1 MIIRFDNSSVAGEVY
16 QLPADKLIQGNPTQT
31 VWVHY
36 TDASG
41 RFFSGVWLSEPGKW
55 RVSYSEE
62 EYCHML
68 EGRSILTGQG
78 DAPVTVVAGDSFV
91 IPRGFIGTW
100 EVVERTRKEFAI
112 YEPGEPGPPGP
123 PDRSIA

>member
-1 MIIRFDNSSVAGEVY
+1 MIIRFNESSAAGEQY
-16 QLPADKLIQGNPTQT
+16 QLPAEKLLQGNPRQT

-41 RFFSGVWLSEPGKW
+41 RFVSGVWLSEPGKW

-68 EGRSILTGQG
+68 EGRSILTEDGG
-78 DAPVTVVAGDSFV
+78 APVTVVAGDSFV
-91 IPRGFIGTW
+91 VPRGFAGTW

-112 YEPGEPGPPGP
+112 YEPDAPEG
-123 PDRSIA
+123 